1 MATIRFTL
9 KQTTTNQFINSPIGF
24 SLIKRDRLGEDS
36 EERQRAISQSVALF
50 SRNSCYTSRSCYR
63 WSSNPF
69 FVCEDD
75 RFVIAC
81 KQAPEWDIGRRQKLS
96 TERGKKK
103 GREPVDI
110 LLIPPSRLLVMNL

>member
-1 MATIRFTL
+1 MLHIPFML
-9 KQTTTNQFINSPIGF
+9 
-24 SLIKRDRLGEDS
+24 SLL
-36 EERQRAISQSVALF
+36 
-50 SRNSCYTSRSCYR
+50 
-63 WSSNPF
+63 SSNPF

-81 KQAPEWDIGRRQKLS
+81 KQAPEWGIGRRQKSS